1 MAKKQSSKPNDAVME
16 LAEGLGRFLGQ
27 AEAKWNSWRGEREQV
42 VKSLTEIRDRASKLL
57 AEVGGAVESGVQQA
71 RRGRPPGPKTQA
83 LVRSPGQ
90 AMVHVPKGKRKGG
103 LTPEGRAAIAAAQK
117 ARWAAIRAKAKNA
130 K

>member
-1 MAKKQSSKPNDAVME
+1 MAKKQPNKSNDAMMD

-57 AEVGGAVESGVQQA
+57 DEVGAGVQKGVEQA
-71 RRGRPPGPKTQA
+71 RRRGRPPGSKTQA
-83 LVRSPGQ
+83 LVRAPGQ
-90 AMVHVPKGKRKGG
+90 AMVHVPKGKKKGG

-117 ARWAAIRAKAKNA
+117 ARWAAIRAKQK